1 MVRTSGDS
9 SPALLS
15 PGAGNCGLGLPRG
28 SKSFS
33 TALKT
38 IVVAFALSEPGAQGR
53 GRDGQEK
60 DTSMTRRQAVA
71 AAPTG
76 FPLLSVSRLIPAIL
90 TLGIALLV
98 VLVVAAG
105 VLTYSVVTAHD
116 DMENV
121 TPATYLLSSY
131 TSLNFM
137 DGAGGEHEGWLLL
150 GLKGAPVIILSH
162 GYDSNRSELLALGT
176 ILRENHFNVY
186 LFNYSGPKAMERYS
200 DLGVRQAADLM
211 RAVEIV
217 TKQPGINPNRVGL
230 FGTSVGGYA
239 SLVAAMHSPK
249 VKALAVDT
257 IYDRPDQQ
265 LEARINKLLG
275 GSSPLFLFLTEAEF
289 HLMTSWAK
297 PYPVRE
303 NLSVLQGMPKLFIS
317 GRDAPSLA
325 RITEELYNLS
335 PKPKSLLVL
344 EHSQS
349 GLASGSEKKE
359 YINQVINFFLKNL
372 SLRAD

>member
-1 MVRTSGDS
+1 
-9 SPALLS
+9 
-15 PGAGNCGLGLPRG
+15 
-28 SKSFS
+28 
-33 TALKT
+33 
-38 IVVAFALSEPGAQGR
+38 
-53 GRDGQEK
+53 
-60 DTSMTRRQAVA
+60 MTRRQAVA